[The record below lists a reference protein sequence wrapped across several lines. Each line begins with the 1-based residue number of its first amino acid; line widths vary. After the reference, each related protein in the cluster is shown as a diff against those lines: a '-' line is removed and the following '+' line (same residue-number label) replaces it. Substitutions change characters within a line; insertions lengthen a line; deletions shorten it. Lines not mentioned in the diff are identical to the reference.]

1 MVYQFKLR
9 LAERFSLVV
18 QVSGGA
24 LTRTSSVASTIKIKS
39 TFSRKLRVDTIFG
52 AGLSA
57 LLFFFETLFSK
68 PSCSRRSQVAM
79 MSSSN
84 LIERSF
90 ELAAGRCEDLTPLV
104 YRRLFEAH
112 PEAQKLFRSEGSEP
126 VKGSMLAM
134 TIDAILDFAGER
146 TGRFRMIAA
155 EVSSH
160 EAYGTPQELFIAFF
174 GIIAQTLREVVGTD
188 WSDEIETAWRKLLD
202 DIENF
207 VAAQ

>member
-1 MVYQFKLR
+1 
-9 LAERFSLVV
+9 
-18 QVSGGA
+18 
-24 LTRTSSVASTIKIKS
+24 
-39 TFSRKLRVDTIFG
+39 
-52 AGLSA
+52 
-57 LLFFFETLFSK
+57 
-68 PSCSRRSQVAM
+68 M

-84 LIERSF
+84 PIERSF

-112 PEAQKLFRSEGSEP
+112 PEAQKLFRSEGSES

-160 EAYGTPQELFIAFF
+160 DAYGTPRELFIAFF
-174 GIIAQTLREVVGTD
+174 GIIAQTLREVVGAD
-188 WSDEIETAWRKLLD
+188 WSDEIDTAWRKLLD
-202 DIENF
+202 DIEGF
-207 VAAQ
+207 AAAQ